1 MDLKCIQIH
10 VCVHPQRACL
20 ETVTS
25 DIGAAATQACVP
37 EPLPEY
43 YCFREPAVTAE
54 VWDWAGRCHNLKMGW
69 PCVASVGQ
77 GRPPHKDIVT
87 CVSGACSTSP
97 IPPTPSI
104 PSFDHAKPAMNLDP
118 MLTSCAVKE
127 HDPLD
132 YILLPLPK
140 MSSFMIGV
148 TALLWPGRWNGCKL
162 LRRQASAWRR
172 RTWR

>member
-1 MDLKCIQIH
+1 MYVSIPREH
-10 VCVHPQRACL
+10 VWRRSQAISEQQPLRLVYRSLCQNTTASESQQL
-20 ETVTS
+20 LQKSETELGDVT
-25 DIGAAATQACVP
+25 
-37 EPLPEY
+37 Y
-43 YCFREPAVTAE
+43 
-54 VWDWAGRCHNLKMGW
+54 LKMGW
-69 PCVASVGQ
+69 PWPVWGRAWQ

-148 TALLWPGRWNGCKL
+148 TALL
-162 LRRQASAWRR
+162 
-172 RTWR
+172 